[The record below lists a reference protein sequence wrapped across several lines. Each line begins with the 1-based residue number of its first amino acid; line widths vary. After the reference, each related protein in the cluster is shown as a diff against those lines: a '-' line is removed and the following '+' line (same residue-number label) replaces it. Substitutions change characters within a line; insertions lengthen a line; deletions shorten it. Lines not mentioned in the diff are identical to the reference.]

1 MFWHANHACNGQHI
15 SGASS
20 EDINKIVEKAH
31 NVALEAEKRICKIGG
46 ISNVINPSGK
56 KLSVEI
62 EGGKTI
68 DFRVK
73 KKNIVK

>member
-1 MFWHANHACNGQHI
+1 MTGFSVG
-15 SGASS
+15 
-20 EDINKIVEKAH
+20 DINKIAEKTH

-73 KKNIVK
+73 KKNIIK